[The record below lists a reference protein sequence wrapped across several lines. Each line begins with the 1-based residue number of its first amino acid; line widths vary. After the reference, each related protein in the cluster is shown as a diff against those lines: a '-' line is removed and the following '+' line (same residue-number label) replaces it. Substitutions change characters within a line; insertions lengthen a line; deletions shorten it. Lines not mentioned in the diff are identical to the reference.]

1 MWRAVKPSVREP
13 GSAVWP
19 LRTSRSW
26 TARPVVNWT
35 VPTPQLPAGASLLV
49 RTVNVDLLMLLAALV
64 GFCIPLI
71 VSVTAVLFPT
81 AQAPPL
87 FASVMVTVG
96 AAPTAAAEQFVNPA
110 PSTIVGEA
118 GGTKF
123 RCVATVFGNVT
134 VIVLPAASEPDPPVV
149 KFDRPVRRR
158 SCLHRGA

>member
-1 MWRAVKPSVREP
+1 M
-13 GSAVWP
+13 
-19 LRTSRSW
+19 
-26 TARPVVNWT
+26 VNWT
-35 VPTPQLPAGASLLV
+35 VPAPESARRVSLLV
-49 RTVNVDLLMLLAALV
+49 RTVNVDLLMFLAALV
-64 GFCIPLI
+64 GFCMPLI

-96 AAPTAAAEQFVNPA
+96 AAPTAVAEQFVNPA

-134 VIVLPAASEPDPPVV
+134 VIVLPAASEPDAVVREVRPSSPPSHR
-149 KFDRPVRRR
+149 RPSTSRR
-158 SCLHRGA
+158 S